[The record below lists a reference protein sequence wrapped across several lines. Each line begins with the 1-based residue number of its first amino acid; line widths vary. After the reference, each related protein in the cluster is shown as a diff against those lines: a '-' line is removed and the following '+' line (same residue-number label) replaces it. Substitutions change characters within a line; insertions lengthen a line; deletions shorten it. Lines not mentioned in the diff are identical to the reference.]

1 MPRPFHGMAIAATL
15 AVQLCALASSGAV
28 AQDYPTR
35 QIHFLQG
42 FAPGGNADAIARVL
56 GDELSKAVGQPVIIE
71 ARPGA
76 GGNLASDATAKAAPD
91 GHTLVLLTTAHVIS
105 AALYKSL
112 PFDPIND
119 FAFITTV
126 SELPHFIVV
135 NAKSPHRTI
144 AELVAAARAKPGGV
158 NFGTAGIGTGQH
170 LSSELLNTSIGAK
183 MVHVPYRGDSAAV
196 TGLLAGDVDFIMAP
210 LPAVMGNIQAG
221 TFRALASTAGKPWP
235 VLPDVPPIASVVPE
249 FGEVLPW
256 IGVATTRGVPKPI
269 VERLNRELRRVIASP
284 QVEKRLRDFGGE
296 PASSTPEQIT
306 EKVKTEIARWSRV
319 IAAAGIPRQ

>member
-1 MPRPFHGMAIAATL
+1 MPRPSLGLSLAAIL
-15 AVQLCALASSGAV
+15 ALAPGGAL
-28 AQDYPTR
+28 AQDYPAR

-56 GDELSKAVGQPVIIE
+56 GEELSKAVGQPVVVE
-71 ARPGA
+71 SRAGA
-76 GGNLASDATAKAAPD
+76 GGNLAADAAAKAAPD
-91 GHTLVLLTTAHVIS
+91 GHTLLLMTTAHVIS
-105 AALYKSL
+105 AALYRSL

-135 NAKSPHRTI
+135 NAAKSPHKTI
-144 AELVAAARAKPGGV
+144 GDLIAAAKAKPGGV
-158 NFGTAGIGTGQH
+158 NFGTAGVGTGQH
-170 LSSELLNTSIGAK
+170 LASELLNASIGAR
-183 MVHVPYRGDSAAV
+183 MVHVPYRGDSGAV

-221 TFRALASTAGKPWP
+221 SFRVLASTAGRPWP
-235 VLPDVPPIASVVPE
+235 VLPDVPPIASAVPE

-256 IGVATTRGVPKPI
+256 IGVATTRGVPRPI
-269 VERLNRELRRVIASP
+269 VEKLNTQLRRIIALP

-296 PASSTPEQIT
+296 PASSTPERIT
-306 EKVKTEIARWSRV
+306 EKVRSEIARWSKV
-319 IAAAGIPRQ
+319 IAEAGIPRQ

>member
-1 MPRPFHGMAIAATL
+1 MPRPSLGLSLAAIL
-15 AVQLCALASSGAV
+15 ALAPGGAL
-28 AQDYPTR
+28 AQDYPAR

-56 GDELSKAVGQPVIIE
+56 GEELSKAVGQPVVVE
-71 ARPGA
+71 SRAGA
-76 GGNLASDATAKAAPD
+76 GNRAADAVAKAAPD
-91 GHTLVLLTTAHVIS
+91 GHTLLLMTTAHVIS
-105 AALYKSL
+105 AALYRSL

-135 NAKSPHRTI
+135 NAAKSPHKTI
-144 AELVAAARAKPGGV
+144 GDLIAAAKAKPGGV
-158 NFGTAGIGTGQH
+158 NFGTAGVGTGQH
-170 LSSELLNTSIGAK
+170 LASELLNASIGAR
-183 MVHVPYRGDSAAV
+183 MVHVPYRGDSGAV

-221 TFRALASTAGKPWP
+221 SFRVLASTAGRPWP
-235 VLPDVPPIASVVPE
+235 VLPDVPPIASALPQ

-256 IGVATTRGVPKPI
+256 IGVATTRGVPRPI
-269 VERLNRELRRVIASP
+269 VEKLNTQLRRIIALP

-296 PASSTPEQIT
+296 PASSTPERIT
-306 EKVKTEIARWSRV
+306 EKVRSEIARWSKV
-319 IAAAGIPRQ
+319 IAEAGIPRQ

>member
-1 MPRPFHGMAIAATL
+1 MPRPSLGLSLAAIL
-15 AVQLCALASSGAV
+15 ALAPGGAL
-28 AQDYPTR
+28 AQDYPAR

-56 GDELSKAVGQPVIIE
+56 GEELSKAVGQPVVVE
-71 ARPGA
+71 SRAGA
-76 GGNLASDATAKAAPD
+76 GGNLAAKAAPD
-91 GHTLVLLTTAHVIS
+91 GHTLLLMTTAHVIS
-105 AALYKSL
+105 AALYRSL

-135 NAKSPHRTI
+135 NAAKSPHKTI
-144 AELVAAARAKPGGV
+144 GDLIAAAKAKPGGV
-158 NFGTAGIGTGQH
+158 NFGTAGVGTGQH
-170 LSSELLNTSIGAK
+170 LASELLNASIGAR
-183 MVHVPYRGDSAAV
+183 MVHVPYRGDSGAV

-221 TFRALASTAGKPWP
+221 SFRVLASTAGRPWP
-235 VLPDVPPIASVVPE
+235 VLPDVPPIASALPQ

-256 IGVATTRGVPKPI
+256 IGVATTRGVPRPI
-269 VERLNRELRRVIASP
+269 VEKLNTQLRRIIALP

-296 PASSTPEQIT
+296 PASSTPERIT
-306 EKVKTEIARWSRV
+306 EKVRSEIARWSKV
-319 IAAAGIPRQ
+319 IAEAGIPRQ

>member
-1 MPRPFHGMAIAATL
+1 MPRPCYGMAIAALLVL
-15 AVQLCALASSGAV
+15 ATSGAG

-76 GGNLASDATAKAAPD
+76 GGNLASDATAKATPD
-91 GHTLVLLTTAHVIS
+91 GNTLVLLTTAHVIS
-105 AALYKSL
+105 AALYRSL

-135 NAKSPHRTI
+135 NAKSPHKTL
-144 AELVAAARAKPGGV
+144 AELVAAAKAKPGAI

-170 LSSELLNTSIGAK
+170 LASELLNVSIGAR
-183 MVHVPYRGDSAAV
+183 MVHVPFRGDSAAV
-196 TGLLAGDVDFIMAP
+196 TALLSENVDFITAP

-235 VLPDVPPIASVVPE
+235 VMPSAPPIASVVPE

-256 IGVATTRGVPKPI
+256 IGVATTRGVPAPI
-269 VERLNRELRRVIASP
+269 VARLNAELRRVIALP
-284 QVEKRLRDFGGE
+284 QVEKRLRDFGGV

-306 EKVKTEIARWSRV
+306 EKVKREIARWTTV